1 MDSNELGE
9 WHPDDNQWT
18 RPFPP
23 MSKHRYWPSATSY
36 KHWLVVAGGSH
47 SYRIL
52 NSVEVLNVDSLQ
64 WSIKPST
71 PAPWSHMKC
80 AVIGNSWYIMGGF
93 CSYGLVADVYSASL
107 EALVSHSVSD
117 TPNIW
122 VTLSPVNYL
131 KSCPLNVGG
140 SLLAF
145 GGKDKDG
152 LNPVDGIQCY
162 VPETNS

>member
-1 MDSNELGE
+1 
-9 WHPDDNQWT
+9 
-18 RPFPP
+18 
-23 MSKHRYWPSATSY
+23 
-36 KHWLVVAGGSH
+36 
-47 SYRIL
+47 
-52 NSVEVLNVDSLQ
+52 
-64 WSIKPST
+64 
-71 PAPWSHMKC
+71 MKS
-80 AVIGNSWYIMGGF
+80 AVIGDAWYIMGGF
-93 CSYGLVADVYSASL
+93 CSYRLVPDVYSASL